1 MRRNAFW
8 GLCLLLVGGVLLL
21 DNLGYLAFLGVS
33 AWQLIWPVAL
43 IGMGIWILVGSKLRP
58 NWESRDIIVPL
69 ESAAEAEIQLDYGAG
84 ELRIQSGA
92 ATSELL
98 SGTFEGGVE
107 HHVQREGSRTKVR
120 IGSTPVVFGPLHW
133 GPHYSRKWTVQ
144 LTDRIPIALTV
155 KTGASDCRLDLEH
168 LKVTAL
174 HLKSGASSTV
184 VTLPANA
191 GYTEVHGSSGAASVS
206 LRIPEGVAARIQTR
220 GGLSST
226 SVDQRRFPRQG
237 ATYISPNYETA
248 ENRVDIRLDMG
259 VGSISIR

>member
-8 GLCLLLVGGVLLL
+8 GLCLLLVGSLLLL

-33 AWQLIWPVAL
+33 VWQLIWPVAL
-43 IGMGIWILVGSKLRP
+43 IGLGVWILVGSKIRP
-58 NWESRDIIVPL
+58 NWESRDIIVGL

-84 ELRIQSGA
+84 ELRVESGA
-92 ATSELL
+92 GPSELL
-98 SGTFEGGVE
+98 NGTFEGGVQ
-107 HHVQREGSRTKVR
+107 HRVQREGNRTKVR
-120 IGSTPVVFGPLHW
+120 IGSTPGVFLPVHW
-133 GPHYSRKWTVQ
+133 GPHYSRRWHVQ
-144 LTDRIPIALTV
+144 LTDQIPIALTV
-155 KTGASDCRLDLEH
+155 KTGASDCKLDLEH

-206 LRIPEGVAARIQTR
+206 LRIPEGVAARIQTH

-237 ATYISPNYETA
+237 AYYISPNYETA
-248 ENRVDIRLDMG
+248 ENQADIRLDMG

>member
-1 MRRNAFW
+1 MRRKAFW
-8 GLCLLLVGGVLLL
+8 GLCLLLVGVVLLL
-21 DNLGYLAFLGVS
+21 ENLGYLAFLGVS

-43 IGMGIWILVGSKLRP
+43 IGVGVWILVGSKLGP
-58 NWESRDIIVPL
+58 NWESRDIIVTL
-69 ESAAEAEIQLDYGAG
+69 ESATEAEIQLDYGAG
-84 ELRIQSGA
+84 ALHIETGA
-92 ATSELL
+92 GASELL
-98 SGTFEGGVE
+98 NGTFEGGVE
-107 HHVQREGSRTKVR
+107 HRVQRDGDLTKVR
-120 IGSTPVVFGPLHW
+120 IGSTPGVFLPVHW

-144 LTDRIPIALTV
+144 LTDQIPITLTV

-191 GYTEVHGSSGAASVS
+191 GYTEVQGSSGAASVS
-206 LRIPEGVAARIQTR
+206 LRIPEGVAARIQTH

-226 SVDQRRFPRQG
+226 SVDQRRFPRLG
-237 ATYISPNYETA
+237 AYYISPNYETA
-248 ENRVDIRLDMG
+248 ENRADIRLDMG

>member
-8 GLCLLLVGGVLLL
+8 GLCLLLVGSVLLL

-43 IGMGIWILVGSKLRP
+43 ISMGVWILVGSKRRP
-58 NWESRDIIVPL
+58 NLESRDIIVGL

-84 ELRIQSGA
+84 ELRVESGA
-92 ATSELL
+92 GPSELL
-98 SGTFEGGVE
+98 NGTFEGGVE
-107 HHVQREGSRTKVR
+107 HHVRREGDRTKVR
-120 IGSTPVVFGPLHW
+120 IGSTPGILSLVHW
-133 GPHYSRKWTVQ
+133 GPHYSRSWHVQ
-144 LTDRIPIALTV
+144 LTDQIPITLIV

-206 LRIPEGVAARIQTR
+206 LRIPEGVAARIQTH

-237 ATYISPNYETA
+237 GYYISPNYETA
-248 ENRVDIRLDMG
+248 ENQADIRLEMG

>member
-8 GLCLLLVGGVLLL
+8 GLCLLLVGSVLLL

-33 AWQLIWPVAL
+33 VWQLIWPVAL
-43 IGMGIWILVGSKLRP
+43 IGLGVWILVGSKIRP
-58 NWESRDIIVPL
+58 NLESRDIIVGL

-84 ELRIQSGA
+84 ELRVESGA
-92 ATSELL
+92 GPSELL
-98 SGTFEGGVE
+98 NGTFEGGVQ
-107 HHVQREGSRTKVR
+107 HRVQREGNRTKVR
-120 IGSTPVVFGPLHW
+120 IGSTPGVFLPVHW
-133 GPHYSRKWTVQ
+133 GPHYSRRWHVQ
-144 LTDRIPIALTV
+144 LTDQIPIALTV
-155 KTGASDCRLDLEH
+155 KTGASDCKLDLEH

-206 LRIPEGVAARIQTR
+206 LRIPEGVAARIRTH

-237 ATYISPNYETA
+237 AYYISPNYETA
-248 ENRVDIRLDMG
+248 ENRADIRLDMG

>member
-8 GLCLLLVGGVLLL
+8 GLCLLLVGSVLLL
-21 DNLGYLAFLGVS
+21 DNLGYLAFLSVS
-33 AWQLIWPVAL
+33 VWQLIWPVAL
-43 IGMGIWILVGSKLRP
+43 ISVGVWILVGSKHRP
-58 NWESRDIIVPL
+58 NWESRDIIVGL

-84 ELRIQSGA
+84 ELRIESGA
-92 ATSELL
+92 GPSELL
-98 SGTFEGGVE
+98 NGTFEGGVD
-107 HHVQREGSRTKVR
+107 HRVQRDGDRTKVR
-120 IGSTPVVFGPLHW
+120 IGSTPVSFPLHW
-133 GPHYSRKWTVQ
+133 GARYSRKWTVQ
-144 LTDRIPIALTV
+144 LTEQIPIVLTV

-168 LKVTAL
+168 LRVTAL
-174 HLKSGASSTV
+174 HLESGASSTV

-191 GYTEVHGSSGAASVS
+191 GFTEVRGSSGAASVS
-206 LRIPEGVAARIQTR
+206 LRIPEGVAARIQTH

-248 ENRVDIRLDMG
+248 ENRADIRLDMG